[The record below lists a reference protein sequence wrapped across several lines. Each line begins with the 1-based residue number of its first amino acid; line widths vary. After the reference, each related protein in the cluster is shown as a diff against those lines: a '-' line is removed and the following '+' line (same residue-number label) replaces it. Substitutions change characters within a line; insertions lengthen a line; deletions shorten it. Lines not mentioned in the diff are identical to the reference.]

1 MIGINNILRMLMELY
16 LYTNDLWFNL
26 EESLEKLNYSLFLNT
41 YILDMRLDSYDA
53 YDEATTKKCNDI
65 IKNYHDLFQ
74 GLLNTTEF

>member
-1 MIGINNILRMLMELY
+1 M
-16 LYTNDLWFNL
+16 
-26 EESLEKLNYSLFLNT
+26 NT

>member
-1 MIGINNILRMLMELY
+1 M
-16 LYTNDLWFNL
+16 
-26 EESLEKLNYSLFLNT
+26 NT

-74 GLLNTTEF
+74 GLLKYNRILSYKFITFLKRTFHTLYMLVEEQMQSGI